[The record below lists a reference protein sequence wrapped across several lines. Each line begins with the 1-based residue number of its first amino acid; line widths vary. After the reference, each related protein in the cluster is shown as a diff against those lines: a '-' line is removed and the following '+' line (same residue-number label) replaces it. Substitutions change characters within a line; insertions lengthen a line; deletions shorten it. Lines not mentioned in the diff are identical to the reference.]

1 MSRRGILSNKLF
13 VNVEVLF
20 EDAWNDLTN
29 DDQKQF
35 LTQNMYLLDTDDLI
49 SELKDRGFNITNE
62 D

>member
-49 SELKDRGFNITNE
+49 LELKDRGFNITNY

>member
-35 LTQNMYLLDTDDLI
+35 LTQNMYKLDTDDLI
-49 SELKDRGFNITNE
+49 SELKDRGFNITNY

>member
-35 LTQNMYLLDTDDLI
+35 LAQNMYLLDTDDLL
-49 SELKDRGFNITNE
+49 SELKDRGFNITN
-62 D
+62 DD